1 MKLNVNFY
9 NHLTHRLGNVM
20 EIEVTDKKI
29 VNLCH
34 ESLKVTTPDTAQE
47 KIKNNFCAALEE
59 DLRKKGI
66 INEYETVEYYQI
78 VEAPLSQR

>member
-20 EIEVTDKKI
+20 EIEVTDEKI

-34 ESLKVTTPDTAQE
+34 ESLKDTYKE
-47 KIKNNFCAALEE
+47 KTKNNFCAALEE

-66 INEYETVEYYQI
+66 IDEYETVEYYQMI
-78 VEAPLSQR
+78 EASSSER